1 MLTTPAPFPH
11 PGSWALV
18 EVDGAARAAK
28 VISSHRDGTVTIALD
43 GVPGASGNR
52 RIPAAELRD
61 PTPLTLHEEGELHRL
76 ERDNA
81 RRKRPSPASVNAETK
96 LRRRLI
102 DSTTFEALRA
112 IEVTR
117 KVA

>member
-1 MLTTPAPFPH
+1 MLASPAPFPH

-18 EVDGAARAAK
+18 EVDGAASIAK
-28 VISSHRDGTVTIALD
+28 IISSHRDGTVTIALD

-52 RIPAAELRD
+52 KIPADELRD

-76 ERDNA
+76 ERANARA
-81 RRKRPSPASVNAETK
+81 RRKRTADLLAETR
-96 LRRRLI
+96 LRRRLV
-102 DSTTFEALRA
+102 DSTTFAALRA
-112 IEVTR
+112 LSATR